1 MRHLRLVA
9 NLCLRDATASKSESS
24 VYLLINACHRA

>member
-1 MRHLRLVA
+1 MQHLRLVA

-24 VYLLINACHRA
+24 VLDTRHRT